1 MNSHIQDVIMSYN
14 DPLLTTPPHNVQD
27 IKRILTFLIMHYKEQ
42 HKEGIAATYNRLKN
56 DMKEYTQTH
65 TEELEQAILLLDQE
79 NIPTKPSL
87 QPHRHFYEQLLDIV
101 KNLSHRLSQLFT
113 LLKHYIT
120 GKPLLVPST
129 PPQDILPY
137 HEYAYCKK
145 RVVTY
150 LTHSYPTHTHPTEF
164 DNSQEQSQ
172 DTPDDNAH
180 DPHIPPNG
188 LGPK

>member
-1 MNSHIQDVIMSYN
+1 MSHN
-14 DPLLTTPPHNVQD
+14 DPMPTTPSHSYDEQD

-42 HKEGIAATYNRLKN
+42 QKEGIAATYNRLKN

-65 TEELEQAILLLDQE
+65 TEELERAIILLDKE
-79 NIPTKPSL
+79 NIPEKQSIK
-87 QPHRHFYEQLLDIV
+87 QNHHFDEQLLDMV
-101 KNLSHRLSQLFT
+101 KSLGDRLSQLFT
-113 LLKHYIT
+113 LLKHYMT

-129 PPQDILPY
+129 PPQNTLPY
-137 HEYAYCKK
+137 NPEYEYCKK

-150 LTHSYPTHTHPTEF
+150 LTHSYPTHTHPTES
-164 DNSQEQSQ
+164 DNYQEQYQ
-172 DTPDDNAH
+172 DTSDDNAH